1 MVCEPSCGTRRRDIL
16 RQHEADVALCETRFA
31 LLTQKRL
38 IWGVLRS
45 LGDFSL
51 AHAINQLRRASFVS
65 P

>member
-1 MVCEPSCGTRRRDIL
+1 MVCEPSSGTRGRDIL

-38 IWGVLRS
+38 IWGALRS